1 MAQPT
6 KDVAL
11 FRDYTM
17 TPQTKA
23 IAEHYKKMRTK
34 QTVDYVRRMK
44 AKYLTF
50 SRPMFVWDA
59 MEQLNALVD
68 VSDPDIALP
77 NTHHLLQTAEA
88 LRKDGRP
95 DWMQLVGLLHDL
107 GKVMFLFGCD
117 DDGTSIK
124 EQFGLV
130 GDIFAVGCRLPDSA
144 VYAEFNELNPDMQDA
159 RYNTPLGQYEA
170 HCGLDK
176 LELAWGHDEYLYQV
190 LKHHPQCTIPAE
202 GLVMVRYH
210 SFYPWHTGGSYKELL
225 NPATDDKYLELIK
238 DFNKYD
244 LYSKIDKPFD
254 MAELKGYYQA
264 LIVKYLG
271 DGPINF

>member
-1 MAQPT
+1 
-6 KDVAL
+6 
-11 FRDYTM
+11 
-17 TPQTKA
+17 
-23 IAEHYKKMRTK
+23 
-34 QTVDYVRRMK
+34 
-44 AKYLTF
+44 
-50 SRPMFVWDA
+50 
-59 MEQLNALVD
+59 
-68 VSDPDIALP
+68 
-77 NTHHLLQTAEA
+77 
-88 LRKDGRP
+88 
-95 DWMQLVGLLHDL
+95 
-107 GKVMFLFGCD
+107 MFLFGCD

-144 VYAEFNELNPDMQDA
+144 VYAEFNELNPDMQDE
-159 RYNTPLGQYEA
+159 RYSSVLGQYEP

-190 LKHHPQCTIPAE
+190 LKHHPQCTIPDE

-254 MAELKGYYQA
+254 MAELKGYYQT

-271 DGPINF
+271 NGPINF